1 MKKFDPKKKTRYQCL
16 NPECQH
22 RLEAEYRPVC
32 CPKCGKTT
40 HESQRRKIWM
50 DATYPGLKDGE
61 AREAIKESGP
71 GRRALRRRRKK

>member
-16 NPECQH
+16 NPECRH
-22 RLEAEYRPVC
+22 KLEAEYRPVC

-50 DATYPGLKDGE
+50 DATYPGLKDGKTQE
-61 AREAIKESGP
+61 IKESGP